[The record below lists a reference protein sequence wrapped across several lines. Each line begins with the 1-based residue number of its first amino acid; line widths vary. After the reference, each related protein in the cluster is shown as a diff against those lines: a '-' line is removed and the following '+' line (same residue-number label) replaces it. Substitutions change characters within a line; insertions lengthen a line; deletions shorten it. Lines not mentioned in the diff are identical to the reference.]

1 MIISNLVDKTA
12 NISLQKDTL
21 LIELTAEESSSIVGG
36 LTIRND
42 SGGTRRFYNLGANVP
57 AQLQTL
63 QPSTEGTYDGEY
75 IIYNTSKTGFEPVL
89 VKVDPTK
96 TASFRQEGNGITVA
110 TDTPILYKGSI

>member
-1 MIISNLVDKTA
+1 MIISNPVDKTA

-36 LTIRND
+36 FTIRND

-57 AQLQTL
+57 AQVQTL
-63 QPSTEGTYDGEY
+63 QPNTEGTYDGEY

-96 TASFRQEGNGITVA
+96 TASFRQEGNGITVT

>member
-42 SGGTRRFYNLGANVP
+42 SGGTRRFL
-57 AQLQTL
+57 
-63 QPSTEGTYDGEY
+63 
-75 IIYNTSKTGFEPVL
+75 
-89 VKVDPTK
+89 
-96 TASFRQEGNGITVA
+96 
-110 TDTPILYKGSI
+110 